1 MRTRSKGPL
10 AGFEWLKRGIGT
22 GYRHPKALFGGAAL
36 LLVAGLLPTLI
47 LLPVQFHA
55 QQAGAPANLST
66 LGWLMGG
73 SMLVGLLLVPLYA
86 GYLQVLDAAERG
98 LPARALDIFKPYR
111 QGEAWRLLG
120 YGLAMILVYVALF
133 AIINAAAGG
142 GIPSWYVHTLT
153 AQASHQPPPP
163 LPVGIGSAMALSVVV
178 VIFMMGFYAISLG
191 QIALRQRS
199 VSGAIGDGMIG
210 ALKNVLPLIVFA
222 VCAILA
228 EIVLLIAFLI
238 AAAMLALIAS
248 LVGGWLVLV
257 LLVPLYIALL
267 LAIFTA
273 MFGVMYYLWR
283 DVCGDGIVT
292 DMAPQIAA

>member
-1 MRTRSKGPL
+1 
-10 AGFEWLKRGIGT
+10 
-22 GYRHPKALFGGAAL
+22 
-36 LLVAGLLPTLI
+36 
-47 LLPVQFHA
+47 VQFHA

-142 GIPSWYVHTLT
+142 GIPSWYVQTLT

-228 EIVLLIAFLI
+228 EIVLLIVFLI

-283 DVCGDGIVT
+283 DVCGDDIVT